1 MKKVLLAAAVLA
13 AAAGVAN
20 ADVTVNLGSLTLSGL
35 QTGSVSL
42 PGHSGTLTGM
52 AISFDFQPSALA
64 LNDSWASD
72 AILFVQ
78 GPDTNTGEW
87 GGFNASFGGFD
98 EGVFSFN
105 GSISA
110 PPGVYSDAQSVS
122 NPTPPSGSG
131 AWTVAFANGYTTS
144 ESVTYNNI
152 VVTLFGVTVPT
163 PGAMALLGLGGLV
176 ATRRRR

>member
-1 MKKVLLAAAVLA
+1 MKKLLAVAALA

-35 QTGSVSL
+35 QAGSVSL

-52 AISFDFQPSALA
+52 AISFDFQPSAAA

-78 GPDTNTGEW
+78 GADGNTGEW

-98 EGVFSFN
+98 EGVFSFD
-105 GSISA
+105 GAGSA
-110 PPGVYSDAQSVS
+110 PPGVYSDAQTVT
-122 NPTPPSGSG
+122 NATPPSGAG
-131 AWTVAFANGYTTS
+131 AWTVAFANGYAQS
-144 ESVTYNNI
+144 ASVTYNNI
-152 VVTLFGVTVPT
+152 VVTLFGVNVPT
-163 PGAMALLGLGGLV
+163 PGAAAVLGLGGLL
-176 ATRRRR
+176 AARRRR